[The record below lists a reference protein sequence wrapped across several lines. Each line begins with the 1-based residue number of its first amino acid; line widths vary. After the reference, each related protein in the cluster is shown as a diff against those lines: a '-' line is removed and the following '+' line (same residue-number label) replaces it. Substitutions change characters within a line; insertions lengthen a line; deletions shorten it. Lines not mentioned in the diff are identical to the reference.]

1 MIKNYSTNF
10 QAAFNKKTNHM
21 SGTINKNIFAVLLV
35 VSMLAQLN
43 VYAQQPLTPASSGYA
58 PVNGSKVYY
67 EVYGTGDP
75 IVLLHGAYMTIN
87 SNWSELIPILSI
99 TRKVIALELEGHG
112 HTPLSQRPLSYQTLA
127 GDVASV
133 LKYLKID
140 SADILGFSY
149 GGTVAFQ
156 FAIQQPA
163 MTKKLIIISS
173 TYKSEGWLGIMYTML
188 AGVKPEAFD
197 NTPLKSEY
205 IKVAPDTSNW
215 HKFIAT
221 MLKFSAEKFNLG
233 DDKIKNIKA
242 PVLLIMGDN
251 DGTDKKVVAE
261 TYSLLGGNVF
271 GDVVGIPKSQLA
283 ILPAKGHGT
292 LMMDTQAI
300 AAMVGSFLATK

>member
-1 MIKNYSTNF
+1 MST
-10 QAAFNKKTNHM
+10 
-21 SGTINKNIFAVLLV
+21 TINKNMFAFLLV
-35 VSMLAQLN
+35 VSMLAELN
-43 VYAQQPLTPASSGYA
+43 SYAQQTLTPASSGYA

-67 EVYGTGDP
+67 EVYGAGDP

-87 SNWSELIPILSI
+87 SNWGELIPVLSK
-99 TRKVIALELEGHG
+99 TRKVIALELDGHG
-112 HTPLSQRPLSYQTLA
+112 HTPLSQRPCSYQTLA
-127 GDVASV
+127 SDVAVV
-133 LKYLKID
+133 LKHLKID

-163 MTKKLIIISS
+163 MTRKLIVISS

-188 AGVKPEAFD
+188 TGLKPDAFD
-197 NTPLKSEY
+197 NTPIRSEY

-215 HKFIAT
+215 HKFIAK

-300 AAMVGSFLATK
+300 AANVGAFLAAK

>member
-1 MIKNYSTNF
+1 MST
-10 QAAFNKKTNHM
+10 
-21 SGTINKNIFAVLLV
+21 TINKNIFAFLLV
-35 VSMLAQLN
+35 VSMLGGLN
-43 VYAQQPLTPASSGYA
+43 IYAQQTLTPASSGYA

-67 EVYGTGDP
+67 EVYGAGDP

-87 SNWSELIPILSI
+87 SNWSELIPVLSK
-99 TRKVIALELEGHG
+99 TRKVIALELDGHG
-112 HTPLSQRPLSYQTLA
+112 HTPLSQRPFSYQTLA
-127 GDVASV
+127 SDVAAV
-133 LKYLKID
+133 LKQLKID

-188 AGVKPEAFD
+188 TGLKPDAFD
-197 NTPLKSEY
+197 NTPIRSEY

-215 HKFIAT
+215 HKFIAK
-221 MLKFSAEKFNLG
+221 MLKFSAEKFDLG
-233 DDKIKNIKA
+233 DDKIKKIKA

-251 DGTDKKVVAE
+251 DGTDKKVLAE

-271 GDVVGIPKSQLA
+271 GDIVGIPKSQLA

-300 AAMVGSFLATK
+300 AAIVGSFLTTK

>member
-1 MIKNYSTNF
+1 MPT
-10 QAAFNKKTNHM
+10 
-21 SGTINKNIFAVLLV
+21 TINKTIFSLLLV
-35 VSMLAQLN
+35 INMLSTLN
-43 VYAQQPLTPASSGYA
+43 SDAQQPLTPASSGYA
-58 PVNGSKVYY
+58 PLNGSKVYY
-67 EVYGTGDP
+67 EVYGAGDP

-87 SNWSELIPILSI
+87 SNWSELIPILSK

-127 GDVASV
+127 SDVAVV
-133 LKYLKID
+133 LKHLKID

-188 AGVKPEAFD
+188 TGLKPDAFD
-197 NTPLKSEY
+197 NTPIRSEY
-205 IKVAPDTSNW
+205 IKSAPDTSNW
-215 HKFIAT
+215 HKFIAK

-251 DGTDKKVVAE
+251 DGTDKKVLAE

-271 GDVVGIPKSQLA
+271 GDVVGMPRSQLA

-300 AAMVGSFLATK
+300 AAIVGSFLATK

>member
-1 MIKNYSTNF
+1 MST
-10 QAAFNKKTNHM
+10 
-21 SGTINKNIFAVLLV
+21 TINKSIFSLLLFIN
-35 VSMLAQLN
+35 MLSTLN
-43 VYAQQPLTPASSGYA
+43 SDAQQPLTPASSGYA
-58 PVNGSKVYY
+58 PVNAAKVYY
-67 EVYGTGDP
+67 EVYGAGDP

-87 SNWSELIPILSI
+87 SNWGELIPVLSK
-99 TRKVIALELEGHG
+99 TRKVIALELDGHG
-112 HTPLSQRPLSYQTLA
+112 HTPLSQRPYSYQTLA
-127 GDVASV
+127 SDVAAV
-133 LKYLKID
+133 LKHLKID

-149 GGTVAFQ
+149 GGTVAYE

-173 TYKSEGWLGIMYTML
+173 THKSEGWLNIMYTML
-188 AGVKPEAFD
+188 AGIKPDAFD
-197 NTPLKSEY
+197 NTPIRSEY

-221 MLKFSAEKFNLG
+221 MLKFSAEKFDLG

-271 GDVVGIPKSQLA
+271 GDIVGIPKSQLA

-300 AAMVGSFLATK
+300 AALVNSFLTTK

>member
-1 MIKNYSTNF
+1 
-10 QAAFNKKTNHM
+10 M
-21 SGTINKNIFAVLLV
+21 STINKCIFTVMLI
-35 VSMLAQLN
+35 VSVLAQQDS
-43 VYAQQPLTPASSGYA
+43 YAQQPLTPASSGYA
-58 PVNGSKVYY
+58 PVNSSKVYY

-87 SNWSELIPILSI
+87 SNWSELIPILSK
-99 TRKVIALELEGHG
+99 TRKVIALEMDGHG
-112 HTPLSQRPLSYQTLA
+112 HTPLSQRPFSYQTFA
-127 GDVASV
+127 SDVVSV

-140 SADILGFSY
+140 SADIIGFSY
-149 GGTVAFQ
+149 GGTIAYQ

-188 AGVKPEAFD
+188 TGLKPDAFD
-197 NTPLKSEY
+197 NTPIRSEY
-205 IKVAPDTSNW
+205 IKIAPDTTNW

-233 DDKIKNIKA
+233 DDKIKNIKV

-251 DGTDKKVVAE
+251 DGTDKKVLAE

-271 GDVVGIPKSQLA
+271 GDVAGMPKSQLA

-300 AAMVGSFLATK
+300 AAIVGSFLATK

>member
-1 MIKNYSTNF
+1 MST
-10 QAAFNKKTNHM
+10 
-21 SGTINKNIFAVLLV
+21 TINKNIFAVLLV
-35 VSMLAQLN
+35 INMLPGLN
-43 VYAQQPLTPASSGYA
+43 SYAQQSLTPASSGYA

-67 EVYGTGDP
+67 EVYGAGEP

-87 SNWSELIPILSI
+87 SNWSELIPVLSK
-99 TRKVIALELEGHG
+99 TRKVIALELDGHG
-112 HTPLSQRPLSYQTLA
+112 HTPLSQRSYSYQTLA
-127 GDVASV
+127 SDVAEV
-133 LKYLKID
+133 LKHLKID

-149 GGTVAFQ
+149 GGTVAYQ
-156 FAIQQPA
+156 FAIEHPA
-163 MTKKLIIISS
+163 MTQKLIIISS

-188 AGVKPEAFD
+188 TGLKPDAFD

-205 IKVAPDTSNW
+205 IKIAPDTSNW

-261 TYSLLGGNVF
+261 TYNLLGGNVF
-271 GDVVGIPKSQLA
+271 GDIVGIPKSQLA
-283 ILPAKGHGT
+283 ILPAKGHVS

-300 AAMVGSFLATK
+300 ATIIGSFLATK

>member
-1 MIKNYSTNF
+1 
-10 QAAFNKKTNHM
+10 M
-21 SGTINKNIFAVLLV
+21 SATINKSIFATLLV
-35 VSMLAQLN
+35 VSMLAKLN
-43 VYAQQPLTPASSGYA
+43 SYAQQPLTPASSGYA
-58 PVNGSKVYY
+58 QVNGAKVYY
-67 EVYGTGDP
+67 EVYGAGDP

-87 SNWSELIPILSI
+87 SNWSELIPILSK
-99 TRKVIALELEGHG
+99 TRKVIALELDGHG
-112 HTPLSQRPLSYQTLA
+112 HTPLSQRPLSYPTLA
-127 GDVASV
+127 GDVATV

-149 GGTVAFQ
+149 GGTVAYQ
-156 FAIQQPA
+156 FAIQHPA

-173 TYKSEGWLGIMYTML
+173 TYKSEGWLGIMYAML
-188 AGVKPEAFD
+188 ANVKPEAFD
-197 NTPLKSEY
+197 NAPVKSEY

-215 HKFIAT
+215 HKFIAA

-233 DDKIKNIKA
+233 DDNIKNLKA

-271 GDVVGIPKSQLA
+271 GDIVGIPKSQLA

-300 AAMVGSFLATK
+300 AAIAGSFLSTK

>member
-1 MIKNYSTNF
+1 MLST
-10 QAAFNKKTNHM
+10 
-21 SGTINKNIFAVLLV
+21 
-35 VSMLAQLN
+35 LN
-43 VYAQQPLTPASSGYA
+43 SDAQQPLTPASSGYA

-67 EVYGTGDP
+67 EMYGAGDP

-87 SNWSELIPILSI
+87 SNWSELIPVLSK
-99 TRKVIALELEGHG
+99 TRKVIALELDGHG
-112 HTPLSQRPLSYQTLA
+112 HTPLSQRPYSYQTLA
-127 GDVASV
+127 SDVAAV
-133 LKYLKID
+133 LKHLKID

-149 GGTVAFQ
+149 GGTVAYQ
-156 FAIQQPA
+156 FAIEHPA

-173 TYKSEGWLGIMYTML
+173 TYKSDGWLDIMYSML
-188 AGVKPEAFD
+188 DGIKPDAFD
-197 NTPLKSEY
+197 NTPIRSEY
-205 IKVAPDTSNW
+205 NKVAPDTSNW

-251 DGTDKKVVAE
+251 DGTDKKVLAE

-271 GDVVGIPKSQLA
+271 GDIVGIPRSQLA

-300 AAMVGSFLATK
+300 AAIVGSFLATK

>member
-1 MIKNYSTNF
+1 MFT
-10 QAAFNKKTNHM
+10 
-21 SGTINKNIFAVLLV
+21 TINKSIFAILLV
-35 VSMLAQLN
+35 VSMLPGLKSN
-43 VYAQQPLTPASSGYA
+43 AQQTLTPASSGYA
-58 PVNGSKVYY
+58 PVNGSQVYY
-67 EVYGTGDP
+67 DMYGAGDP

-87 SNWSELIPILSI
+87 SNWSELVPVLSK
-99 TRKVIALELEGHG
+99 TRKVIALELDGHG
-112 HTPLSQRPLSYQTLA
+112 HTPLSQRPYSYQTLA
-127 GDVASV
+127 SDVAAV
-133 LKYLKID
+133 LKHLKID

-149 GGTVAFQ
+149 GGTVAYQ
-156 FAIQQPA
+156 FAIEHPA
-163 MTKKLIIISS
+163 MTKKMIIISS

-188 AGVKPEAFD
+188 VGLKPDAFD
-197 NTPLKSEY
+197 NTPIRSEY

-251 DGTDKKVVAE
+251 DGTDKKVLAE

-300 AAMVGSFLATK
+300 AALVGSFLATK

>member
-1 MIKNYSTNF
+1 
-10 QAAFNKKTNHM
+10 M
-21 SGTINKNIFAVLLV
+21 SATINKNIFALLLV
-35 VSMLAQLN
+35 VSMLAELN
-43 VYAQQPLTPASSGYA
+43 SSAQQPLTPASSGYA
-58 PVNGSKVYY
+58 QVNGSKVYY
-67 EVYGTGDP
+67 EVYGAGDP

-87 SNWSELIPILSI
+87 SNWSELIPVLSK
-99 TRKVIALELEGHG
+99 TRKVIALELDGHG
-112 HTPLSQRPLSYQTLA
+112 HTPLSQRPMSYQTLA
-127 GDVASV
+127 SDVAAV
-133 LKYLKID
+133 LKHLKID

-173 TYKSEGWLGIMYTML
+173 TYKSEGWLNIMYNML
-188 AGVKPEAFD
+188 AGIKPDAFD
-197 NTPLKSEY
+197 NTPIKSEY

-215 HKFIAT
+215 HRFIAT
-221 MLKFSAEKFNLG
+221 MLKFSAEKFDLG

-251 DGTDKKVVAE
+251 DGTDKKVLAE

-271 GDVVGIPKSQLA
+271 GDVVGLPKSQLA

-300 AAMVGSFLATK
+300 AAIVGSFLVTK

>member
-1 MIKNYSTNF
+1 MST
-10 QAAFNKKTNHM
+10 
-21 SGTINKNIFAVLLV
+21 TINKNIFAILLV
-35 VSMLAQLN
+35 VSILSQLN
-43 VYAQQPLTPASSGYA
+43 SYAQQSITPASSGYA

-87 SNWSELIPILSI
+87 SNWSELIPVLSK
-99 TRKVIALELEGHG
+99 TRKVIALELDGHG
-112 HTPLSQRPLSYQTLA
+112 HTPLSQRPFSYQTLA
-127 GDVASV
+127 SDVAAV
-133 LKYLKID
+133 LKHLKID

-156 FAIQQPA
+156 FAIQHPV

-188 AGVKPEAFD
+188 VGIKPDAFD
-197 NTPLKSEY
+197 NTPIRSEY

-251 DGTDKKVVAE
+251 DGTDKKVLGE

-271 GDVVGIPKSQLA
+271 GDVVGIPKSHLA

-292 LMMDTQAI
+292 LIMDTQAI
-300 AAMVGSFLATK
+300 TALVGSFLATK

>member
-1 MIKNYSTNF
+1 MST
-10 QAAFNKKTNHM
+10 
-21 SGTINKNIFAVLLV
+21 TINKSIFAVLLV
-35 VSMLAQLN
+35 VSMMAGLN
-43 VYAQQPLTPASSGYA
+43 SYAQQPLTPASSGYA
-58 PVNGSKVYY
+58 PINSSKVYY
-67 EVYGTGDP
+67 EVYGAGDP

-87 SNWSELIPILSI
+87 SNWSELIPVLSK
-99 TRKVIALELEGHG
+99 TRKVIALELDGHG
-112 HTPLSQRPLSYQTLA
+112 HTPLSQRPFSYQTLA
-127 GDVASV
+127 SDVAVV
-133 LKYLKID
+133 LKHLKID

-188 AGVKPEAFD
+188 TGLKPDAFD
-197 NTPLKSEY
+197 NTPIRSEY

-215 HKFIAT
+215 HKFIAK

-251 DGTDKKVVAE
+251 DGTDKKVLAE

-271 GDVVGIPKSQLA
+271 GDIVGIPKSQLA

-300 AAMVGSFLATK
+300 TAILGSFLATK

>member
-1 MIKNYSTNF
+1 MST
-10 QAAFNKKTNHM
+10 
-21 SGTINKNIFAVLLV
+21 TINKTIFSLLLV
-35 VSMLAQLN
+35 INMLSTLN
-43 VYAQQPLTPASSGYA
+43 SDAQQPLTPASSGYA

-67 EVYGTGDP
+67 EMYGAGDP

-87 SNWSELIPILSI
+87 SNWSELIPVLSK
-99 TRKVIALELEGHG
+99 TRKVIALELDGHG
-112 HTPLSQRPLSYQTLA
+112 HTPLSQRPYSYQTLA
-127 GDVASV
+127 SDVAAV

-149 GGTVAFQ
+149 GGTIAFQ

-173 TYKSEGWLGIMYTML
+173 TYKSEGWLNIMYNML
-188 AGVKPEAFD
+188 AGIKPDAFD
-197 NTPLKSEY
+197 NTPIKSEY

-215 HKFIAT
+215 HRFIAT

-251 DGTDKKVVAE
+251 DGTDKKVLAE

-271 GDVVGIPKSQLA
+271 GDVVGIPRSQLA

-292 LMMDTQAI
+292 LLMDTHAI
-300 AAMVGSFLATK
+300 AAIVGSFLATK

>member
-1 MIKNYSTNF
+1 MST
-10 QAAFNKKTNHM
+10 
-21 SGTINKNIFAVLLV
+21 TINKNIFALLLV
-35 VSMLAQLN
+35 VSMLPQLDS
-43 VYAQQPLTPASSGYA
+43 YAQQPLTPASSGYA

-67 EVYGTGDP
+67 EVHGAGDP

-87 SNWSELIPILSI
+87 SNWSELIPILSK
-99 TRKVIALELEGHG
+99 TRKVIALEMDGHG
-112 HTPLSQRPLSYQTLA
+112 HTPLSQRPFSYQTFA

-133 LKYLKID
+133 LKYLKVD

-149 GGTVAFQ
+149 GGTIAYQ

-173 TYKSEGWLGIMYTML
+173 TYKSDGWLGIMYTML
-188 AGVKPEAFD
+188 AGVKPDAFD
-197 NTPLKSEY
+197 NTPIKSEY
-205 IKVAPDTSNW
+205 TKVAPDTSNW

-233 DDKIKNIKA
+233 DDNIKKIKS

-251 DGTDKKVVAE
+251 DGIDKKVLGE

-271 GDVVGIPKSQLA
+271 GDVVGLPKSQLA

-300 AAMVGSFLATK
+300 AAIVGSFLVTK

>member
-1 MIKNYSTNF
+1 
-10 QAAFNKKTNHM
+10 M
-21 SGTINKNIFAVLLV
+21 SATINKSIFAVLLV
-35 VSMLAQLN
+35 VSMMLQLTS
-43 VYAQQPLTPASSGYA
+43 YAQQPLTPASSGYA
-58 PVNGSKVYY
+58 PVNGAKIYY
-67 EVYGTGDP
+67 EVYGTGNP

-87 SNWSELIPILSI
+87 SNWSELIPILSK
-99 TRKVIALELEGHG
+99 TRKVIVLEMDGHG
-112 HTPLSQRPLSYQTLA
+112 HTPLSQRPFSYQTFA

-133 LKYLKID
+133 LKYLKVD

-149 GGTVAFQ
+149 GGTIAYQ

-173 TYKSEGWLGIMYTML
+173 TYKSDGWLGIMFTML
-188 AGVKPEAFD
+188 TGLKPDAFD
-197 NTPLKSEY
+197 NTPIRSEY

-233 DDKIKNIKA
+233 DDNIKNLKM

-251 DGTDKKVVAE
+251 DGTDKKVLAE

-271 GDVVGIPKSQLA
+271 GDIVGIPKSQLA

-300 AAMVGSFLATK
+300 AALVGAFLAIK

>member
-1 MIKNYSTNF
+1 MYT
-10 QAAFNKKTNHM
+10 
-21 SGTINKNIFAVLLV
+21 TINKTIFSLLLV
-35 VSMLAQLN
+35 INMLSTLN
-43 VYAQQPLTPASSGYA
+43 SDAQQPLTPALSGYA

-67 EVYGTGDP
+67 EMYGAGDP

-87 SNWSELIPILSI
+87 SNWSELIPILSK
-99 TRKVIALELEGHG
+99 TRKVIALELDGHG
-112 HTPLSQRPLSYQTLA
+112 HTPLSQRQYSYQTLA
-127 GDVASV
+127 SDVAAA
-133 LKYLKID
+133 LKHLKID

-156 FAIQQPA
+156 FAIEHPA

-173 TYKSEGWLGIMYTML
+173 TYKSEGWLDIMYTML
-188 AGVKPEAFD
+188 AGIKPDAFD
-197 NTPLKSEY
+197 NTPVKSEY

-251 DGTDKKVVAE
+251 DGTDKKVLAE

-300 AAMVGSFLATK
+300 AALVGSFLATK

>member
-1 MIKNYSTNF
+1 MST
-10 QAAFNKKTNHM
+10 
-21 SGTINKNIFAVLLV
+21 TINKTIFSLLLIIN
-35 VSMLAQLN
+35 MLSKLN
-43 VYAQQPLTPASSGYA
+43 SDAQQPLTPASSGYA
-58 PVNGSKVYY
+58 AVNGSKVYY
-67 EVYGTGDP
+67 EMYGAGDP

-87 SNWSELIPILSI
+87 SNWSELIPVLSK
-99 TRKVIALELEGHG
+99 TRKVIALELDGHG
-112 HTPLSQRPLSYQTLA
+112 HTPLSQRPYSYQTLA
-127 GDVASV
+127 SDVAAV
-133 LKYLKID
+133 LKHLKID

-149 GGTVAFQ
+149 GGTVAYQ
-156 FAIQQPA
+156 FAIEHPA

-173 TYKSEGWLGIMYTML
+173 TYKSEGWLDIMYSML
-188 AGVKPEAFD
+188 AGIKPDAFD
-197 NTPLKSEY
+197 NTPIRSEY
-205 IKVAPDTSNW
+205 NKVAPDTSNW

-251 DGTDKKVVAE
+251 DGTDKKVLAE

-292 LMMDTQAI
+292 LIMDTQAI
-300 AAMVGSFLATK
+300 AALVGSFLATK

>member
-1 MIKNYSTNF
+1 MST
-10 QAAFNKKTNHM
+10 
-21 SGTINKNIFAVLLV
+21 TINKTIFSLLLIIN
-35 VSMLAQLN
+35 MLSTLN
-43 VYAQQPLTPASSGYA
+43 SDAQQPLTPASSGYA
-58 PVNGSKVYY
+58 AVNGSKVYY
-67 EVYGTGDP
+67 EMYGAGDP

-87 SNWSELIPILSI
+87 SNWSELIPVLSK
-99 TRKVIALELEGHG
+99 TRKVIALELDGHG
-112 HTPLSQRPLSYQTLA
+112 HTPLSQRPYSYQTLA
-127 GDVASV
+127 SDVAAV
-133 LKYLKID
+133 LKHLKID

-149 GGTVAFQ
+149 GGTVAYQ
-156 FAIQQPA
+156 FAIEHPA

-173 TYKSEGWLGIMYTML
+173 TYKSDGWLDIMYNML
-188 AGVKPEAFD
+188 AGIKPDAFD
-197 NTPLKSEY
+197 NTPIRSEY

-215 HKFIAT
+215 HKFIAK

-251 DGTDKKVVAE
+251 DGTDKKVLAE

-292 LMMDTQAI
+292 LIMDTQAI
-300 AAMVGSFLATK
+300 AALVGSFLTTK

>member
-1 MIKNYSTNF
+1 
-10 QAAFNKKTNHM
+10 
-21 SGTINKNIFAVLLV
+21 
-35 VSMLAQLN
+35 MLAGLTS
-43 VYAQQPLTPASSGYA
+43 YAQQSLTTASSGYA
-58 PVNGSKVYY
+58 QVNGTKVYY
-67 EVYGTGDP
+67 EVHGAGDP

-87 SNWSELIPILSI
+87 SNWSELIPILSK
-99 TRKVIALELEGHG
+99 TRKVIALELDGHG
-112 HTPLSQRPLSYQTLA
+112 HTPLSQRPMSYQTLA
-127 GDVASV
+127 SDVAAV
-133 LKYLKID
+133 LRDLKID

-156 FAIQQPA
+156 FAIQHPA

-173 TYKSEGWLGIMYTML
+173 TYKSEGWLDIMYTML

-197 NTPLKSEY
+197 NTPIKSEY

-215 HKFIAT
+215 HKFIAK

-251 DGTDKKVVAE
+251 DGTDKKVLAE
-261 TYSLLGGNVF
+261 TYGLLGGNVF
-271 GDVVGIPKSQLA
+271 GDIAGIPKSQLA
-283 ILPAKGHGT
+283 ILPAKGHAT

-300 AAMVGSFLATK
+300 TAIVGSFLAAK

>member
-1 MIKNYSTNF
+1 
-10 QAAFNKKTNHM
+10 M
-21 SGTINKNIFAVLLV
+21 SAIINKTIFAVLLI
-35 VSMLAQLN
+35 VSMLSQLN
-43 VYAQQPLTPASSGYA
+43 SDAQQPLTPASSGYA
-58 PVNGSKVYY
+58 PVNGAKVYY

-75 IVLLHGAYMTIN
+75 IILLHGAYMTIN
-87 SNWSELIPILSI
+87 SNWSELIPILSK
-99 TRKVIALELEGHG
+99 TRKVIALELDGHG
-112 HTPLSQRPLSYQTLA
+112 HTPLSQRPFSYHTLA
-127 GDVASV
+127 SDVAAV
-133 LKYLKID
+133 LRDLKID

-173 TYKSEGWLGIMYTML
+173 TYKSEGWLDIMYTML
-188 AGVKPEAFD
+188 AGLKPDAFD
-197 NTPLKSEY
+197 NTPIKSEY
-205 IKVAPDTSNW
+205 IKVAPDTSSW

-233 DDKIKNIKA
+233 DNNIKNIKA

-271 GDVVGIPKSQLA
+271 GDIVGIPKSQLA

-292 LMMDTQAI
+292 LVMDTKAI
-300 AAMVGSFLATK
+300 YAMVSSFLATE

>member
-1 MIKNYSTNF
+1 MF
-10 QAAFNKKTNHM
+10 AF
-21 SGTINKNIFAVLLV
+21 LLV
-35 VSMLAQLN
+35 VSMLAELN
-43 VYAQQPLTPASSGYA
+43 SYAQQTLTPASSGYA

-67 EVYGTGDP
+67 EVYGAGDP

-87 SNWSELIPILSI
+87 SNWSELIPVLSK
-99 TRKVIALELEGHG
+99 TRKVIALELDGHG
-112 HTPLSQRPLSYQTLA
+112 HTPLSQRPFSYQTLA
-127 GDVASV
+127 SDVAVV
-133 LKYLKID
+133 LKHLKID

-156 FAIQQPA
+156 FAIQQPD
-163 MTKKLIIISS
+163 MTRKLIVISS

-188 AGVKPEAFD
+188 TGLKPDAFD
-197 NTPLKSEY
+197 NTPIRSEY

-215 HKFIAT
+215 HKFIAK

-300 AAMVGSFLATK
+300 AANVGAFLAAK